1 MRLKPVESQA
11 RALRLT
17 RSVSMN
23 FFMEAG
29 AYKSDFCKIEERVR
43 QSDCL
48 VVGGAHRAVGLR
60 RGENYGSRVTVVCLR
75 SELAFAKQIAF
86 TNGVMVV
93 ENDALSLLLFR
104 NYSAGDSFYLNLDEI
119 ENSTIWTPGKEMKKI
134 VKKCDALVVCGNECA
149 AGLRYDENTMDAP
162 AVIYKSFDVG
172 FSRRL
177 AKESKVKVVENNSF
191 AESLMG
197 RCALDSEIPSC
208 LFCMAVQV
216 YKDLPKY
223 KKKYKKNQSARG
235 RL

>member
-1 MRLKPVESQA
+1 MI
-11 RALRLT
+11 
-17 RSVSMN
+17 

-60 RGENYGSRVTVVCLR
+60 RGETYGSRVTVVCLR
-75 SELAFAKQIAF
+75 SEVAFAKQIAF
-86 TNGVMVV
+86 SNGVMVV

-134 VKKCDALVVCGNECA
+134 VKKCDALVVCRNECA
-149 AGLRYDENTMDAP
+149 AGLRYDEKTMEAP

-177 AKESKVKVVENNSF
+177 AKESKVKVVENNTF
-191 AESLMG
+191 AKLLME
-197 RCALDSEIPSC
+197 RCALDSEIPSP
-208 LFCMAVQV
+208 LFCKAAQV
-216 YKDLPKY
+216 YKDLPRYNKSRT
-223 KKKYKKNQSARG
+223 K
-235 RL
+235 L

>member
-1 MRLKPVESQA
+1 
-11 RALRLT
+11 
-17 RSVSMN
+17 MN

-134 VKKCDALVVCGNECA
+134 VKKCDALVVCRNECV
-149 AGLRYDENTMDAP
+149 AGLRYDEKTMDAP

-197 RCALDSEIPSC
+197 RCALDSEIPSY

-223 KKKYKKNQSARG
+223 KKKYKKTQLARG
-235 RL
+235 KL

>member
-1 MRLKPVESQA
+1 
-11 RALRLT
+11 
-17 RSVSMN
+17 MN

-29 AYKSDFCKIEERVR
+29 AYKSDFCKIAERVR

-48 VVGGAHRAVGLR
+48 VVGGSHRAVGLR
-60 RGENYGSRVTVVCLR
+60 RGDNCGSRVTVVCLR
-75 SELAFAKQIAF
+75 SEMAFAKQIAF
-86 TNGVMVV
+86 ANGIKVV

-104 NYSAGDSFYLNLDEI
+104 NYSAGDSFFLNPDEI
-119 ENSTIWTPGKEMKKI
+119 ENPIIWMPGKGIKKI

-149 AGLRYDENTMDAP
+149 AGLRYDENTMEAP

-177 AKESKVKVVENNSF
+177 AEESKVKVVENNSF

-223 KKKYKKNQSARG
+223 KKKYKKTQPARG
-235 RL
+235 KL

>member
-1 MRLKPVESQA
+1 ML
-11 RALRLT
+11 
-17 RSVSMN
+17 MN

-48 VVGGAHRAVGLR
+48 VVGGSHRAVGLR
-60 RGENYGSRVTVVCLR
+60 RGEKYGSRVTVVCLR

-86 TNGVMVV
+86 ANGVMVV

-119 ENSTIWTPGKEMKKI
+119 ENPIIWTPGREMKKI
-134 VKKCDALVVCGNECA
+134 VKKCDALVVCRNECA
-149 AGLRYDENTMDAP
+149 AGLRYDEKTMEAP

-177 AKESKVKVVENNSF
+177 AKESKVKVVESASF
-191 AESLMG
+191 AKSLMG
-197 RCALDSEIPSC
+197 LCALESEIPSS

-216 YKDLPKY
+216 YKDLPRYNKSRAKLY
-223 KKKYKKNQSARG
+223 RCQDAVKV
-235 RL
+235 